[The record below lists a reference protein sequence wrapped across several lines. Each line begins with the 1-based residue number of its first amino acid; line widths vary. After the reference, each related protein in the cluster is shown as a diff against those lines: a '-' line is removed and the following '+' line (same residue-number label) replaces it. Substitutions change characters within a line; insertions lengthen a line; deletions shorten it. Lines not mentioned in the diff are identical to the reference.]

1 MEDIILVN
9 KMEEAVKQ
17 ATDQMLADKKDD
29 LCCCP
34 RCRLDILALALN
46 SLPPKYVVT
55 NIGNAVTN
63 VVLDSSQWRAN
74 VTMAVC
80 SAIETVKSRPRHN

>member
-1 MEDIILVN
+1 MEDVILVN

-17 ATDQMLADKKDD
+17 ATDQMLASQGSGMC
-29 LCCCP
+29 LCQ

-46 SLPPKYVVT
+46 TLPPKYVVT

-63 VVLDSSQWRAN
+63 VALDSSQWKAN

-80 SAIETVKSRPRHN
+80 SAIETVKSRPRHS